1 MSLNDLDAERHD
13 TLATFSTTHTQKL
26 ELRRAA
32 ASRDMSLSRFI
43 REALA
48 RELTAL
54 GSVYAT
60 QIKR

>member
-32 ASRDMSLSRFI
+32 ASRDMSRFI